1 MNDLIQTIIDKKKD
15 ILIGEIG
22 ALLHDIG
29 KCHSNFIGKNS
40 IENIPTVFDH
50 ANIDEF
56 LENKFVDFV
65 KSNKLEFIINN
76 ENTSVYS
83 LIKEHH
89 NEKNDNIIIN
99 ILESCDHLDS
109 ADDKGIVRRKQSK
122 DNTIISSP
130 FGYLK
135 EKIDLQCLKKR
146 LNDLECNLIDLFQ
159 KYTTEN
165 MDIICFRKSLI
176 NNLKTTF
183 SHALGETRIPANDV
197 TLWDHSHSTAS
208 LFKSVLCA
216 MALGENPD
224 HEKLQWRILG
234 FCWDGIGFINK
245 GKKIAD
251 IQVRNKI
258 IEDIKN
264 KLTEKFEV
272 EIPIGN
278 VIYEDNNG
286 IYFTFPALNKNS
298 EVLAAECAKIG
309 LEIIREKSDNEIW
322 PFFTL
327 SKPSRRLTILAEELK
342 FASQKRNIPKM
353 SPTLFIKQE
362 DSDDKIKEEKIPDSH
377 DMPTPKDEEDICPVC
392 KFRAKSKENERCDVC
407 ENRRKGR
414 LNEWLNNRENT
425 IWIDEIADTNNRVAL
440 LTLNFDL
447 DKWLDGTMVGTIYS
461 QSFEDWKNSN
471 RATIFFEDEQKKQKL
486 KNRGIKIDDS
496 LINLSKNLLKI
507 ITDDDIKKDP
517 SFKSDLI
524 NTFYEDIKSEQ
535 TIEDKNYVEN
545 FINNIKERIMPAQ
558 FNSCNLQKLIFIQN
572 PSPARLYRIWKE
584 TKEFFD
590 LVINKVNSEIYQNKW
605 KRINFSVDYNEL
617 KSKLKQNATI
627 EDNTPYII
635 KIKDLTPENV
645 LVFHSTNGEFYTIES
660 LEKYRYGGKSGI
672 EAVKEAFSNEINW
685 ISTEDDPDTNLLQ
698 NNQNVKINNQTSEEY
713 YYPFIEITTSP
724 LSLRLLVPASDAIK
738 ILESIVKLYNQR
750 FEKVIGKL
758 PLNMGLLVANR
769 KFPLYVLLEAGGRM
783 FRNKEFKDPEL
794 MDIWWDINGLMNDE
808 YYSYYPVVNKKD
820 FYNLD
825 ELSRLSK
832 GGKFALYPGYFDFD
846 LLLGTN
852 DRYNIFYKNKKRAG
866 KDYKLYSKRPYYF
879 YQFAEM
885 INLWETLTN
894 NISSSQ
900 INFIEEMFTNKLRE
914 WRNVSDANQEEVF
927 KKFAEATI
935 KDAFSENWNKLKI
948 ETQDFILKSAYNGL
962 LLDTIILFNHTIKG
976 GQTK

>member
-1 MNDLIQTIIDKKKD
+1 
-15 ILIGEIG
+15 
-22 ALLHDIG
+22 
-29 KCHSNFIGKNS
+29 
-40 IENIPTVFDH
+40 
-50 ANIDEF
+50 
-56 LENKFVDFV
+56 
-65 KSNKLEFIINN
+65 
-76 ENTSVYS
+76 
-83 LIKEHH
+83 
-89 NEKNDNIIIN
+89 
-99 ILESCDHLDS
+99 
-109 ADDKGIVRRKQSK
+109 
-122 DNTIISSP
+122 
-130 FGYLK
+130 
-135 EKIDLQCLKKR
+135 
-146 LNDLECNLIDLFQ
+146 
-159 KYTTEN
+159 
-165 MDIICFRKSLI
+165 
-176 NNLKTTF
+176 
-183 SHALGETRIPANDV
+183 
-197 TLWDHSHSTAS
+197 
-208 LFKSVLCA
+208 
-216 MALGENPD
+216 
-224 HEKLQWRILG
+224 
-234 FCWDGIGFINK
+234 
-245 GKKIAD
+245 
-251 IQVRNKI
+251 
-258 IEDIKN
+258 
-264 KLTEKFEV
+264 
-272 EIPIGN
+272 
-278 VIYEDNNG
+278 
-286 IYFTFPALNKNS
+286 
-298 EVLAAECAKIG
+298 
-309 LEIIREKSDNEIW
+309 
-322 PFFTL
+322 
-327 SKPSRRLTILAEELK
+327 
-342 FASQKRNIPKM
+342 
-353 SPTLFIKQE
+353 
-362 DSDDKIKEEKIPDSH
+362 
-377 DMPTPKDEEDICPVC
+377 
-392 KFRAKSKENERCDVC
+392 
-407 ENRRKGR
+407 
-414 LNEWLNNRENT
+414 
-425 IWIDEIADTNNRVAL
+425 
-440 LTLNFDL
+440 
-447 DKWLDGTMVGTIYS
+447 
-461 QSFEDWKNSN
+461 
-471 RATIFFEDEQKKQKL
+471 
-486 KNRGIKIDDS
+486 
-496 LINLSKNLLKI
+496 
-507 ITDDDIKKDP
+507 
-517 SFKSDLI
+517 
-524 NTFYEDIKSEQ
+524 
-535 TIEDKNYVEN
+535 
-545 FINNIKERIMPAQ
+545 MPAQ

>member
-1 MNDLIQTIIDKKKD
+1 MRTGEEMLDKIRNDRVH
-15 ILIGEIG
+15 ILTGEIG

-29 KCHSNFIGKNS
+29 KCHPNFIGKNS
-40 IENIPTVFDH
+40 IENTPTNFDH

-56 LENKFVDFV
+56 LENKFVDLV
-65 KSNKLEFIINN
+65 KSSKLEFIINN

-89 NEKNDNIIIN
+89 NRNDNIIIN
-99 ILESCDHLDS
+99 ILKSCDRLDS

-122 DNTIISSP
+122 DNAIISSP
-130 FGYLK
+130 FGFDKEIIELK
-135 EKIDLQCLKKR
+135 CLQKRLDDLQS
-146 LNDLECNLIDLFQ
+146 NLTGLFQ
-159 KYTTEN
+159 NYISEN
-165 MDIICFRKSLI
+165 MSIDCFRKSLI

-216 MALGENPD
+216 MVLEKNHD
-224 HEKLQWRILG
+224 NIKLQWRILG

-251 IQVRNKI
+251 ILNRNEI

-264 KLTEKFEV
+264 NLTEKFEV
-272 EIPIGN
+272 KIPIGN

-286 IYFTFPALNKNS
+286 IYFTFPELNNNS
-298 EVLAAECAKIG
+298 ELLAEECAKEA
-309 LEIIREKSDNEIW
+309 LKIIYNISNNEIW

-327 SKPSRRLTILAEELK
+327 SRPSRSLTILAGELK
-342 FASQKRNIPKM
+342 FAAENRNIPKM
-353 SPTLFIKQE
+353 SPRLFI
-362 DSDDKIKEEKIPDSH
+362 DGKEEKLLDSPDI
-377 DMPTPKDEEDICPVC
+377 PTPKDEDEDKNKVDICPVC
-392 KFRAKSKENERCDVC
+392 KFRSKSERDERCNVC
-407 ENRRKGR
+407 EERKTGR
-414 LNEWLNNRENT
+414 LNEWLSNRKNT
-425 IWIDEIADTNNRVAL
+425 IWLDEIADTNNRVAL

-447 DKWLDGTMVGTIYS
+447 EKWLDGTMIGTIYS
-461 QSFEDWKNSN
+461 QSFEDWENSKKWKKIEN
-471 RATIFFEDEQKKQKL
+471 VSIEANKDSVYKIIDEILKHNGTDKERAAQLLDTFFEENIGL
-486 KNRGIKIDDS
+486 NSSS
-496 LINLSKNLLKI
+496 LDKHLS
-507 ITDDDIKKDP
+507 
-517 SFKSDLI
+517 
-524 NTFYEDIKSEQ
+524 
-535 TIEDKNYVEN
+535 
-545 FINNIKERIMPAQ
+545 NIKEKIAPRELTKE
-558 FNSCNLQKLIFIQN
+558 NLAWHLFTQN

-584 TKEFFD
+584 TEEFFD
-590 LVINKVNSEIYQNKW
+590 LVTQNIKSNIYRSKW
-605 KRINFSVDYNEL
+605 KRIKFSLDYTDLE
-617 KSKLKQNATI
+617 SKLKQNATI
-627 EDNTPYII
+627 EENTPYII
-635 KIKDLTPENV
+635 KFKDLTPENV

-660 LEKYRYGGKSGI
+660 LEKFRYGEKSGI
-672 EAVKEAFSNEINW
+672 EAVKEAFSKGINW
-685 ISTEDDPDTNLLQ
+685 ISTEDAPDTDLLP
-698 NNQNVKINNQTSEEY
+698 NNQNIKIKNQTSEEY
-713 YYPFIEITTSP
+713 YYPFIEITKSP
-724 LSLRLLVPASDAIK
+724 LSLRLLVPASDFIK

-783 FRNKEFKDPEL
+783 FENKEFKDPES
-794 MDIWWDINGLMNDE
+794 MDIWWDINGLRNDE

-832 GGKFALYPGYFDFD
+832 GKKFALYSGYFDFD

-852 DRYNIFYKNKKRAG
+852 DRYNIFYKNKKRVG

-885 INLWETLTN
+885 MDLWETLTN

-900 INFIEEMFTNKLRE
+900 INIIEEMFTNKLRE

-927 KKFAEATI
+927 TKFAEATI
-935 KDAFSENWNKLKI
+935 KDAFSENWNNLRI
-948 ETQDFILKSAYNGL
+948 ETQDFILNSAYNGL

-976 GQTK
+976 GQTI